1 MQIAIILISS
11 FLVVSSIIGITSV
24 MGIRTS
30 NANIVQIAEH
40 EIPKVRAVSEMQMYA
55 KEAAKN
61 VADYNGLN
69 IQEAKTDFRKNAEGF
84 KTLSTVYR
92 DLSQNEA
99 ERAVF
104 SKMDKVFSDFEK
116 SGYELISIQDTQNS
130 KIDDAINLIDEKI
143 KVALDDLKK
152 NLNPSNPDFIKKQE
166 ALQRMEISLSE
177 LMSSVRGYTIHPDEL
192 LITRIDDST
201 ENFVRYQRE
210 FLGLQVTHDETI
222 RMAQLNK
229 QFESLQSLTQE
240 IIVLEDKQPSLVS
253 QFGGYDERLEKI
265 LDDELEPMVIS
276 RINQVEDKVLNTAST
291 TFMAFIASVVLA
303 TALGIA
309 ISRSISK
316 PIAKMRDA
324 ANQIAKGNLDV
335 QLKVGGTGE
344 ISSLSKSF
352 NTMIDKIKA
361 QDKAQKEFISVA
373 SHEIRSPIQP
383 ILSYADLAKKG
394 HISQDEAWTSVLAQA
409 RRLQHLSNDILYVTR
424 IEGGD
429 LTYTIRRVKVNE
441 IVNEVINIE
450 KVNLRG
456 TTTLDINLDKD
467 IEIEADKDRITQV
480 LTNVIGNAVKF
491 TKDGK
496 IRVETHILPG
506 KNKVEIKVSDTAGG
520 IPKEIIPK
528 LFGKFV
534 TKNVGAEV
542 QHGTGLGL
550 FISKA
555 IVTAHKGEISG
566 YNNEE
571 GGASFTIIL
580 PIRQ

>member
-1 MQIAIILISS
+1 MQIAIVLISS

-30 NANIVQIAEH
+30 NANFVEIAEH

-69 IQEAKTDFRKNAEGF
+69 IQEAKTDFRKNVEGF
-84 KTLSTVYR
+84 KTLSTVYS

-116 SGYELISIQDTQNS
+116 SGHELINIQDAQNS
-130 KIDDAINLIDEKI
+130 KINDAIELIDDKI
-143 KVALDDLKK
+143 KVIFDDLKTDP
-152 NLNPSNPDFIKKQE
+152 NPSNPDFTRKQE
-166 ALQRMEISLSE
+166 ALQQMEISISE
-177 LMSSVRGYTIHPDEL
+177 LISSVRGYTIHPDEL
-192 LITRIDDST
+192 LTARIEDST
-201 ENFVRYQRE
+201 ENFIRYQRE
-210 FLGLQVTHDETI
+210 FLGLQVTHDETVL
-222 RMAQLNK
+222 MAQMNRH
-229 QFESLQSLTQE
+229 FESLQSLTQE

-276 RINQVEDKVLNTAST
+276 RINQVEDKVLNTANT

-316 PIAKMRDA
+316 PISKMRDA

-352 NTMIDKIKA
+352 NTMVDKIKA

-383 ILSYADLAKKG
+383 ILS
-394 HISQDEAWTSVLAQA
+394 
-409 RRLQHLSNDILYVTR
+409 
-424 IEGGD
+424 
-429 LTYTIRRVKVNE
+429 
-441 IVNEVINIE
+441 
-450 KVNLRG
+450 
-456 TTTLDINLDKD
+456 
-467 IEIEADKDRITQV
+467 
-480 LTNVIGNAVKF
+480 
-491 TKDGK
+491 
-496 IRVETHILPG
+496 
-506 KNKVEIKVSDTAGG
+506 
-520 IPKEIIPK
+520 
-528 LFGKFV
+528 
-534 TKNVGAEV
+534 
-542 QHGTGLGL
+542 
-550 FISKA
+550 
-555 IVTAHKGEISG
+555 
-566 YNNEE
+566 
-571 GGASFTIIL
+571 
-580 PIRQ
+580 

>member
-1 MQIAIILISS
+1 VQIAIILISS

-30 NANIVQIAEH
+30 NANFVEIAER

-61 VADYNGLN
+61 VVDYNGLN
-69 IQEAKTDFRKNAEGF
+69 IPEAKTDFRKNVEGF
-84 KTLSTVYR
+84 RTLSTVYS

-104 SKMDKVFSDFEK
+104 SRLDKVFLDFEK
-116 SGYELISIQDTQNS
+116 SGYELINIQDEQNA
-130 KIDDAINLIDEKI
+130 KTDDAVALIDDKI
-143 KVALDDLKK
+143 KVILDDLRN
-152 NLNPSNPDFIKKQE
+152 NLNPSEPDFAKKQE
-166 ALQRMEISLSE
+166 ALQEMEISTSE
-177 LMSSVRGYTIHPDEL
+177 LISAVRAYTIHPAEL
-192 LITRIDDST
+192 LAEGIEDST
-201 ENFVRYQRE
+201 DNFIHYQRE
-210 FLGLQVTHDETI
+210 FLDTQVTSDEKT

-229 QFESLQSLTQE
+229 HFESLQSLTQE
-240 IIVLEDKQPSLVS
+240 IITLEDEQPSLVS
-253 QFGGYDERLEKI
+253 QFGGYDDRLEKI

-291 TFMAFIASVVLA
+291 TFMAFIGSAVLA

-335 QLKVGGTGE
+335 QLKVGGAGE
-344 ISSLSKSF
+344 ISSLSRSF
-352 NTMIDKIKA
+352 NTMVDKIKA

-394 HISQDEAWTSVLAQA
+394 HISQDEAWSSVLAQA

-429 LTYTIRRVKVNE
+429 LTYTIRRVRVNE
-441 IVNEVINIE
+441 IVNEVINNE

-456 TTTLDINLDKD
+456 TTTLDASLDKD

-480 LTNVIGNAVKF
+480 LTNVLGNAVKF

-506 KNKVEIKVSDTAGG
+506 KSKVEIKISDTAGG
-520 IPKEIIPK
+520 IPKEILPK

-534 TKNVGAEV
+534 TKNVGEEV

-566 YNNEE
+566 HNNEE
-571 GGASFTIIL
+571 GGATFTIIL

>member
-1 MQIAIILISS
+1 
-11 FLVVSSIIGITSV
+11 
-24 MGIRTS
+24 
-30 NANIVQIAEH
+30 
-40 EIPKVRAVSEMQMYA
+40 MQMYA

-61 VADYNGLN
+61 VVDYNGLN
-69 IQEAKTDFRKNAEGF
+69 IPEAKTDFRKNVEGF
-84 KTLSTVYR
+84 RTLSTVYS

-104 SKMDKVFSDFEK
+104 SRLDKVFLDFEK
-116 SGYELISIQDTQNS
+116 SGYQLITIQDQQNA
-130 KIDDAINLIDEKI
+130 KTDDAVALIDDKI
-143 KVALDDLKK
+143 KVILEDLRK
-152 NLNPSNPDFIKKQE
+152 NLNPSEPDFAKKQE
-166 ALQRMEISLSE
+166 ALQEMEISISE
-177 LMSSVRGYTIHPDEL
+177 LISAVRAYTIHPAEL
-192 LITRIDDST
+192 LAEGIEDST
-201 ENFVRYQRE
+201 ENFIHYQRE
-210 FLGLQVTHDETI
+210 FLDTQVTSDEKT

-229 QFESLQSLTQE
+229 HFESLQSLTQE
-240 IIVLEDKQPSLVS
+240 IIALEDEQPSLVS
-253 QFGGYDERLEKI
+253 QFGGYDDRLEKI

-291 TFMAFIASVVLA
+291 TFMAFIGSAVLA

-335 QLKVGGTGE
+335 QLKVGGAGE
-344 ISSLSKSF
+344 ISSLSRSF
-352 NTMIDKIKA
+352 NTMVDKIKA

-394 HISQDEAWTSVLAQA
+394 HISQDEAWSSVLAQA

-429 LTYTIRRVKVNE
+429 LTYTIRRVRVNE
-441 IVNEVINIE
+441 IVNEVINNE

-456 TTTLDINLDKD
+456 TTTLDASLDKD

-480 LTNVIGNAVKF
+480 LTNVLGNAIKF

-496 IRVETHILPG
+496 IKVETHVLPG
-506 KNKVEIKVSDTAGG
+506 KSKVEIKISDTAGG
-520 IPKEIIPK
+520 IPKEILPK

-534 TKNVGAEV
+534 TKNVGDEV

-566 YNNEE
+566 HNNEE
-571 GGASFTIIL
+571 GGATFTIIL

>member
-1 MQIAIILISS
+1 VQIAIILISS

-30 NANIVQIAEH
+30 NANFVEIAEH
-40 EIPKVRAVSEMQMYA
+40 EIPKVRAVSEMQIYA

-61 VADYNGLN
+61 VVDYNGLN
-69 IQEAKTDFRKNAEGF
+69 IPEAKTDFRKNVEGF
-84 KTLSTVYR
+84 RTLSTVYR
-92 DLSQNEA
+92 DLSQNDA

-104 SKMDKVFSDFEK
+104 SKLDKVFVDFEK
-116 SGYELISIQDTQNS
+116 SGYELINIQDTQNS
-130 KIDDAINLIDEKI
+130 KTDDAVKLIDDKI
-143 KVALDDLKK
+143 KVIFDDLKK
-152 NLNPSNPDFIKKQE
+152 NLNPSEPDFTKKQE
-166 ALQRMEISLSE
+166 ALQQMEINLSE
-177 LMSSVRGYTIHPDEL
+177 LISSVRAYTIHSHEL
-192 LITRIDDST
+192 LTARIDDST
-201 ENFVRYQRE
+201 DNFIHYQKE
-210 FLGLQVTHDETI
+210 FLGTQVTSDEKT
-222 RMAQLNK
+222 RMAQMK
-229 QFESLQSLTQE
+229 KHFESLQSLIQE
-240 IIVLEDKQPSLVS
+240 IIALEDKQPSLVS
-253 QFGGYDERLEKI
+253 QFGGYDERLENI

-276 RINQVEDKVLNTAST
+276 RINQVEDKAMNTAST
-291 TFMAFIASVVLA
+291 TFMAFIASTVLA
-303 TALGIA
+303 TALGLA

-316 PIAKMRDA
+316 PISKMRDA

-335 QLKVGGTGE
+335 QLKVSGTGE

-352 NTMIDKIKA
+352 NTMVDKIKA
-361 QDKAQKEFISVA
+361 QDRAQKEFISVA

-394 HISQDEAWTSVLAQA
+394 HISQDEAWTSVLVQA

-441 IVNEVINIE
+441 IVNEVINNE

-456 TTTLDINLDKD
+456 TTTLEVNLDKE

-480 LTNVIGNAVKF
+480 LTNVIGNAAKF

-496 IRVETHILPG
+496 IKVETHVLLG
-506 KNKVEIKVSDTAGG
+506 KTKVEIKVSDTAGG
-520 IPKEIIPK
+520 IPKEILPK

-534 TKNVGAEV
+534 TKNVGTEV

-555 IVTAHKGEISG
+555 IVTAHKGEISA
-566 YNNEE
+566 YNNDE
-571 GGASFTIIL
+571 GGATFTIIL

>member
-1 MQIAIILISS
+1 
-11 FLVVSSIIGITSV
+11 
-24 MGIRTS
+24 
-30 NANIVQIAEH
+30 
-40 EIPKVRAVSEMQMYA
+40 
-55 KEAAKN
+55 
-61 VADYNGLN
+61 
-69 IQEAKTDFRKNAEGF
+69 
-84 KTLSTVYR
+84 
-92 DLSQNEA
+92 
-99 ERAVF
+99 
-104 SKMDKVFSDFEK
+104 
-116 SGYELISIQDTQNS
+116 
-130 KIDDAINLIDEKI
+130 
-143 KVALDDLKK
+143 
-152 NLNPSNPDFIKKQE
+152 
-166 ALQRMEISLSE
+166 
-177 LMSSVRGYTIHPDEL
+177 
-192 LITRIDDST
+192 
-201 ENFVRYQRE
+201 
-210 FLGLQVTHDETI
+210 
-222 RMAQLNK
+222 
-229 QFESLQSLTQE
+229 
-240 IIVLEDKQPSLVS
+240 
-253 QFGGYDERLEKI
+253 
-265 LDDELEPMVIS
+265 
-276 RINQVEDKVLNTAST
+276 
-291 TFMAFIASVVLA
+291 
-303 TALGIA
+303 
-309 ISRSISK
+309 
-316 PIAKMRDA
+316 
-324 ANQIAKGNLDV
+324 DV

-352 NTMIDKIKA
+352 NTMVDKIKA

-429 LTYTIRRVKVNE
+429 LTYTIRRIKVNE
-441 IVNEVINIE
+441 IVNEVINNE

-456 TTTLDINLDKD
+456 TTTLDVNLDKD
-467 IEIEADKDRITQV
+467 IEFEADKDRITQV
-480 LTNVIGNAVKF
+480 LTNVLGNAVKF

-506 KNKVEIKVSDTAGG
+506 KNKVEIKISDTAGG

-534 TKNVGAEV
+534 TKNVGTEV

-571 GGASFTIIL
+571 GGATFTIVL

>member
-1 MQIAIILISS
+1 VQIAIILIAS

-24 MGIRTS
+24 MGIRSS
-30 NANIVQIAEH
+30 NANFVEIAER
-40 EIPKVRAVSEMQMYA
+40 EIPKVRAVSEMQIYA

-61 VADYNGLN
+61 VVDYNGLN
-69 IQEAKTDFRKNAEGF
+69 IPEAKTDFHKNAEGF

-92 DLSQNEA
+92 DLSQNDA

-104 SKMDKVFSDFEK
+104 NKLDKVFVDFEK
-116 SGYELISIQDTQNS
+116 SGNELIAIQDTQNA
-130 KIDDAINLIDEKI
+130 KIDDSMDLIDDKI
-143 KVALDDLKK
+143 KVILNDLKE
-152 NLNPSNPDFIKKQE
+152 NLNPAERDFAKKQA
-166 ALQRMEISLSE
+166 ALQQMEISISE
-177 LMSSVRGYTIHPDEL
+177 LISSVRAYTIHSDEL
-192 LITRIDDST
+192 LTSRIEDST
-201 ENFVRYQRE
+201 DNFIHYQKE

-222 RMAQLNK
+222 RMAQMNK
-229 QFESLQSLTQE
+229 HFESLQSLTQE
-240 IIVLEDKQPSLVS
+240 IIALEDKQPSLVS

-265 LDDELEPMVIS
+265 LDDELEPMVIG
-276 RINQVEDKVLNTAST
+276 RINQVQDKVLNTAST
-291 TFMAFIASVVLA
+291 TFMAFIGSAVLA

-324 ANQIAKGNLDV
+324 ANQIAKGNLDI

-352 NTMIDKIKA
+352 NTMVDKIKA

-441 IVNEVINIE
+441 IVNEVINNE

-456 TTTLDINLDKD
+456 TTTLDASLDKD

-480 LTNVIGNAVKF
+480 LTNVLGNAVKF

-496 IRVETHILPG
+496 IKVETHILPG

-520 IPKEIIPK
+520 IPKEILPK

-534 TKNVGAEV
+534 TKNVGNEV

-566 YNNEE
+566 YNNDES
-571 GGASFTIIL
+571 GATFTIIL

>member
-1 MQIAIILISS
+1 
-11 FLVVSSIIGITSV
+11 
-24 MGIRTS
+24 MGIRMS
-30 NANIVQIAEH
+30 NANFVEIAER
-40 EIPKVRAVSEMQMYA
+40 EIPKVRAVSEMQIYA

-69 IQEAKTDFRKNAEGF
+69 IPEAKTDFHKNAEGF

-92 DLSQNEA
+92 DLSQNDA

-104 SKMDKVFSDFEK
+104 SKLDKVFVDFEK
-116 SGYELISIQDTQNS
+116 SGNELITIQDTQNA
-130 KIDDAINLIDEKI
+130 KIDDSMELIDNKI
-143 KVALDDLKK
+143 KVILNDLKE
-152 NLNPSNPDFIKKQE
+152 NLNPAERDFAKKQA
-166 ALQRMEISLSE
+166 ALQQMEISISE
-177 LMSSVRGYTIHPDEL
+177 LISSVRAYTIHSDGL
-192 LITRIDDST
+192 LATRIDDST
-201 ENFVRYQRE
+201 DKFIQYQRQ

-222 RMAQLNK
+222 RMAQMNK
-229 QFESLQSLTQE
+229 HFESLQSLTQE
-240 IIVLEDKQPSLVS
+240 IIALEDKQPSLVS

-276 RINQVEDKVLNTAST
+276 RINQVEDKAMNTANT
-291 TFMAFIASVVLA
+291 TFLAFIASAVLA

-324 ANQIAKGNLDV
+324 ANQIAKGNLNI

-352 NTMIDKIKA
+352 NTMVDKIKA

-441 IVNEVINIE
+441 IVNEVINNE

-456 TTTLDINLDKD
+456 TTTLDVNLDKD
-467 IEIEADKDRITQV
+467 IEIEADKDRIMQV

-496 IRVETHILPG
+496 IKVETHILPG
-506 KNKVEIKVSDTAGG
+506 KNKVEIKVSDTDGG
-520 IPKEIIPK
+520 IPKEILPK

-534 TKNVGAEV
+534 TKNVGNEV

-555 IVTAHKGEISG
+555 IVTAHKGEISA
-566 YNNEE
+566 YNNDE
-571 GGASFTIIL
+571 GGATFTIIL